1 MYNFTSFDLLQQQMQ
16 RRKPRPPDFIPRK
29 NAWPTNTSST
39 APNCT
44 SGAETVLD
52 TTNEQLEQTKLSM
65 NRMKASTHNMC
76 VPLFSLIVLSFL
88 LLLVVFVFPASGG
101 VSKRRGERVFY
112 MSFPSRLL
120 LCVFFVSSLCLL
132 SSRVGSALTL
142 VCAKFSR

>member
-76 VPLFSLIVLSFL
+76 VPLFSLIVCFPFFFCWSSLSFL
-88 LLLVVFVFPASGG
+88 LLVVFPRDVES
-101 VSKRRGERVFY
+101 VYSI
-112 MSFPSRLL
+112 
-120 LCVFFVSSLCLL
+120 
-132 SSRVGSALTL
+132 
-142 VCAKFSR
+142 